1 MILSAVCLRVF
12 MLGILGRC
20 SLKTIKSIWIIYAL
34 HLYNEISQCIAKIV
48 DVLDFFFFWS
58 IFCYSS
64 IRISARQISARSAL
78 PHAVMQ

>member
-1 MILSAVCLRVF
+1 

-48 DVLDFFFFWS
+48 DVLDFFFF
-58 IFCYSS
+58 FGQYFVTVV
-64 IRISARQISARSAL
+64 SAL
-78 PHAVMQ
+78 AHARLAHGPHYRML